1 MELHV
6 YFDEKGFTLIEVLVA
21 MLIMTVGLFG
31 LLQVIN
37 VAIVHNMNNQ
47 FRHEAVKL
55 ADAQMALQR
64 SRSFY
69 DISTSSTVPSVTVAK
84 IGINNAF
91 KNYSVI
97 RQGSVIT
104 PNTRQLDINV
114 TWGYKNI
121 RYNHRVSSL
130 ITLNVTN

>member
-1 MELHV
+1 MEQPV
-6 YFDEKGFTLIEVLVA
+6 YFNEKGFTLVEVLVA
-21 MLIMTVGLFG
+21 TLIMTVGLFG

-37 VAIVHNMNNQ
+37 VAIDHNMNNQ

-55 ADAQMALQR
+55 ADSQMELLR

-69 DISTSSTVPSVTVAK
+69 DISTNSANPLTSVVSSRVNYVFK
-84 IGINNAF
+84 I
-91 KNYSVI
+91 YSVI
-97 RQGSVIT
+97 RQGSAIT
-104 PNTRQLDINV
+104 PNTSQVDITV
-114 TWGYKNI
+114 TWGYKKI

>member
-6 YFDEKGFTLIEVLVA
+6 CFNEKGFTLIEVLVA
-21 MLIMTVGLFG
+21 TLIMTVGLFG

-37 VAIVHNMNNQ
+37 VAIDYNMNNQ

-55 ADAQMALQR
+55 ADAQMELQR

-69 DISTSSTVPSVTVAK
+69 DISTNSPLTSVVSSRV
-84 IGINNAF
+84 NYAF
-91 KNYSVI
+91 KNYSVF
-97 RQGSVIT
+97 RQGSAIT
-104 PNTRQLDINV
+104 PNTRQLDITV
-114 TWGYKNI
+114 TWGYKQL

-130 ITLNVTN
+130 ITLSVIN